1 CWVSSLGSSS
11 CFSNETFLSS
21 PRFLP
26 HTISRTIA
34 TIRTTTAMPIHNVKF
49 DTMRSILTASGLHC
63 VRWVHPLG
71 NNSRHTVATHRNSV
85 QDIGDIH
92 RWFLVRNDDE
102 LGIFAQFFK
111 QRNESA

>member
-71 NNSRHTVATHRNSV
+71 NNSRHTVATHRNSRSEEHTSEL
-85 QDIGDIH
+85 QSRFDIVCRLLLEKKKKKKI
-92 RWFLVRNDDE
+92 
-102 LGIFAQFFK
+102 
-111 QRNESA
+111 